1 MQYHKDSYGEGIMS
15 NTLKRYMELKR
26 KTEQSQQEAD
36 RAEGALQQVMNQL
49 KKEFGCTTLEDAKK
63 KLDIL
68 EKQERKAEIEFE
80 KLINEFALQWPN
92 D

>member
-1 MQYHKDSYGEGIMS
+1 MS